1 MRIEVAYVGASAE
14 ALVALDVAPGT
25 TVAEAVARSRIVER
39 VATPGEPLGYAIFGR
54 RVDPATPL
62 AEGDRVELTRPLRL
76 APGLARRR
84 RAKMG
89 SER

>member
-1 MRIEVAYVGASAE
+1 VRIEVAYVGASSE

-25 TVAEAVARSRIVER
+25 TVAEAVARSRIVE
-39 VATPGEPLGYAIFGR
+39 VIATPGEALGYAIFGR

-62 AEGDRVELTRPLRL
+62 AEGDRVELTRPLRCE
-76 APGLARRR
+76 PGLARRR
-84 RAKMG
+84 RAKLA